1 MIEILSGFPDDV
13 LAVEASGEISAEDY
27 RKVLIPAALEKM
39 KGHEAVRLFCHILP
53 GATVEA
59 GAVWEDAKI
68 ELGHWRAW
76 GRLAVVSDIGW
87 VRSAVAM
94 FAPFYHHPARAF
106 ANDDLAKAR
115 DWIVEKEKPAS

>member
-39 KGHEAVRLFCHILP
+39 KGHEAVRLFCQILP

-59 GAVWEDAKI
+59 GR
-68 ELGHWRAW
+68 GG
-76 GRLAVVSDIGW
+76 GRFLVQTEAGGG
-87 VRSAVAM
+87 
-94 FAPFYHHPARAF
+94 
-106 ANDDLAKAR
+106 
-115 DWIVEKEKPAS
+115 